1 MSRTIGHIAQ
11 QEQIYLG
18 SCLLEPSLIDEG
30 IQGGIKADSFA
41 SAERSE
47 LWTGILKMR
56 ALGQVIDVQ
65 SICLEMGQSCPM
77 DELFSCEKS
86 CATHANGRKALRLIV
101 EGHAMRQLKPA
112 LHDILSQIDDG
123 EPYEA
128 VKSTLE
134 AIPALL
140 RPSAPQEH
148 TLSQIIDDAAL
159 WAKEQVAGNS
169 TEKVITTGFPS
180 FDHRAT
186 PIQKHEYVIVGARTS
201 QGKSSF
207 LAQLCNHSLNRGLRC
222 AYFTLETSARSVALQ
237 IAAQRSR
244 INLRRLKDEM
254 PDRQKAFHKELEH
267 IKTQNL
273 IVFEKDL
280 SLEQIEARCR
290 LLTVSFKPDVV
301 FWDYLGLTRVKADGA
316 YERMSKLSKA
326 CIPIKKSLDCA
337 LIVAAQLN
345 RGNEKE
351 DRPPTRTDFRDT
363 GSIEEDAHRIICLHR
378 PSKDDSGQLQGYD
391 KSEYLT
397 EIYQLKL
404 RDGPLCQGRLNFYA
418 NQTRFDELT

>member
-1 MSRTIGHIAQ
+1 MTSLGNIADHQERVLLGCFLLDAAHIDQAVAAG
-11 QEQIYLG
+11 L
-18 SCLLEPSLIDEG
+18 
-30 IQGGIKADSFA
+30 KADFFENPARRDIWCSMLKL
-41 SAERSE
+41 R
-47 LWTGILKMR
+47 TGG
-56 ALGQVIDVQ
+56 GQVDMA
-65 SICLEMGQSCPM
+65 SLFLDMGNECPF
-77 DELFSCEKS
+77 DEVMLCEKS
-86 CATHANGRKALRLIV
+86 TPTTLNFKKALDKVIESRCL
-101 EGHAMRQLKPA
+101 GQLKPA
-112 LHDILSQIDDG
+112 LNDILSQIDDG
-123 EPYEA
+123 ASHEA
-128 VKSTLE
+128 VKSLVE

-140 RPSAPQEH
+140 RPSEPSEH
-148 TLSQIIDDAAL
+148 TLSQIIEDAAL
-159 WAKEQVAGNS
+159 WAKEQMAGNS
-169 TEKVITTGFPS
+169 TETVITTGFPS

-207 LAQLCNHSLNRGLRC
+207 LAQICNHSLNRGLKC
-222 AYFTLETSARSVALQ
+222 AYFTLETSARSVVLQ
-237 IAAQRSR
+237 IAAQRTR
-244 INLRRLKDEM
+244 MNLRMLKQEM
-254 PDRQKAFHKELEH
+254 PDKQQMFNEELNRINNQK
-267 IKTQNL
+267 L

-290 LLTVSFKPDVV
+290 LLASSFKPDVV
-301 FWDYLGLTRVKADGA
+301 FWDYLGLTKVKSDGA
-316 YERMSKLSKA
+316 YERMTKLSKA

-391 KSEYLT
+391 RSEYLT

-404 RDGPLCQGRLNFYA
+404 RDGPLCQSRLTFFA
-418 NQTRFDELT
+418 NQTRFAEIQ